1 MSSDAMTYAT
11 VPVEELRLHELAPG
25 SIEPKTAHL
34 ILLGIRLNEHGAAAL
49 AQGVAA
55 RRVGVSW
62 DELRGLAH
70 LVSLLHG
77 LPGANRGEEFLTA
90 LAERERVDRVAG
102 AVAAY
107 G

>member
-1 MSSDAMTYAT
+1 MNAAIS
-11 VPVEELRLHELAPG
+11 PIEELRLNELVPG

-34 ILLGIRLNEHGAAAL
+34 VLLGMRLNEHGAAAL

-77 LPGANRGEEFLTA
+77 LPGATRGEEFLTA
-90 LAERERVDRVAG
+90 LAEQERVDRVAG